1 MSRVPAPRRG
11 TYALLAFAWAAF
23 TVYGSL
29 VPFHFHARPA
39 SDALDAFAWVLANRV
54 AVEARG
60 DALANLLLGVPLGFF
75 ADSRIDE
82 LERWESA
89 LGILRLEALRGEAAT
104 IVCYLLHQALEHGG
118 VGMTA
123 STTILERI
131 AEGAF
136 DQGST
141 PLARIGRYLH
151 LVEGSP
157 AGEFGSS
164 VMKIVG
170 HADKLEK
177 LETALT
183 PVLASLQE
191 DLSLAAT
198 QAYASLTGP

>member
-1 MSRVPAPRRG
+1 MLAVRSERLVPLGATPEVV
-11 TYALLAFAWAAF
+11 AK
-23 TVYGSL
+23 SL
-29 VPFHFHARPA
+29 VPLMRDEATKLLIAVLRAYDLLVVRTISVDA
-39 SDALDAFAWVLANRV
+39 SMDGFDAIMPVST
-54 AVEARG
+54 
-60 DALANLLLGVPLGFF
+60 VPLGFF